1 MGEEIVLE
9 LSVGGMVDTFIF
21 FTAMLITTTTVLWML
36 WNIVEKDKE
45 YIKKNGSGN
54 KADKANHG

>member
-9 LSVGGMVDTFIF
+9 LSVGGMIDTIIF
-21 FTAMLITTTTVLWML
+21 FMAMLITTTAVLWML

-45 YIKKNGSGN
+45 YIKKSGSEN
-54 KADKANHG
+54 KAHKTEQS